1 MIRARLLGPSSL
13 TLILASALLLPS
25 CGGDG
30 AAGGGGSSGNGNG
43 STGNGQSSGSGV
55 PTGPGDGTWKKAF
68 AKDGVGVSCEAS
80 FADMM
85 ASGAP
90 SLTSGKTTIF
100 VGFQQYSNNQ
110 DPVFFRFD
118 DQQKVY
124 CEHHEHESPDGRAL
138 GITWDGGPK
147 AYVVYTV
154 TGGGTA
160 FDSLAKGGWIT
171 SYGDGGNSSKVA
183 VIAEVETT
191 YGTVQRAT
199 FVPAKRQSGTKTN
212 TLAPADAITVL
223 TDGTLEFTG
232 YSAFA
237 PLNPD
242 KSVMCVPSTEYPAA
256 LDGGMG
262 PSYLARFA
270 ADLGSVACAST
281 SGCSL
286 VSMPCK

>member
-1 MIRARLLGPSSL
+1 MQRSLAPLLTSFL
-13 TLILASALLLPS
+13 TLSLLAS
-25 CGGDG
+25 CGGTG
-30 AAGGGGSSGNGNG
+30 EQGTGGPGSGGSAGSSTVGSGG
-43 STGNGQSSGSGV
+43 SSGSGV
-55 PTGPGDGTWKKAF
+55 PPGPGDGNWRKAF
-68 AKDGVGVSCEAS
+68 SKDGVGVSCEATY
-80 FADMM
+80 AEMT

-118 DQQKVY
+118 DEKKVY
-124 CEHHEHESPDGRAL
+124 CEHHEHESPDARAL

-160 FDSLAKGGWIT
+160 FDSLAKGAWIDR
-171 SYGDGGNSSKVA
+171 YGDGGGSSKVA
-183 VIAEVETT
+183 VVASVETAF
-191 YGTVQRAT
+191 GTVERAT
-199 FVPAKRQSGTKTN
+199 FVPAKRESGTKTN
-212 TLAPADAITVL
+212 TLAPADAITVR
-223 TDGTLEFTG
+223 TDGALEFTG
-232 YSAFA
+232 NSAFA

-256 LDGGMG
+256 LDGMKG

-270 ADLGSVACAST
+270 PDLKTMSCAST
-281 SGCSL
+281 AGCSL
-286 VSMPCK
+286 VTTPCP